1 MVVLGAIGVAWY
13 LRSRYARSVI
23 PALLAG
29 GVLIM
34 KVVALLIED
43 ADDRGDDI
51 GIAIVMAL
59 AIVTWAVIYFRTET
73 TASGSST

>member
-1 MVVLGAIGVAWY
+1 MCIRDSSVV
-13 LRSRYARSVI
+13 

-29 GVLIM
+29 GVLII

-51 GIAIVMAL
+51 GIGIVMAVG
-59 AIVTWAVIYFRTET
+59 IVTWAVIFMRTKAA
-73 TASGSST
+73 ASG